1 MKNPKFLPIIR
12 RKELR
17 THDQFVY
24 RLILLDNLT
33 QINLEEVNVN
43 KSFITNSL
51 AVLVVIIGL
60 LIKNEL
66 VLTIGLFALSGA
78 ITNWLA
84 VHMLFEKVPGLY
96 GSGVI
101 PARFED
107 FKIAIRSLMM
117 EQFFT
122 EENIDRFLSG
132 SDGIKPDLH
141 LAPVIEK
148 VDLNSSFDSLVKVIM
163 ESSFGG
169 MLGMFGGQDALT
181 PLKDPFIVNMKESL
195 IEMTQTEKFL
205 ELLKDEIEQPDVMKD
220 VREKVEAIIEKR
232 LEELT
237 PKLVKEIIQEMIKQ
251 HLGWLVVW
259 GGVFGG
265 AIGFAAA
272 LIKV

>member
-1 MKNPKFLPIIR
+1 M
-12 RKELR
+12 
-17 THDQFVY
+17 D
-24 RLILLDNLT
+24 
-33 QINLEEVNVN
+33 

-51 AVLVVIIGL
+51 AILVVIIGIA
-60 LIKNEL
+60 IKNEL

-107 FKIAIRSLMM
+107 FKSAIRSLMM
-117 EQFFT
+117 EQFFS
-122 EENIDRFLSG
+122 EENIDRFLRASEG
-132 SDGIKPDLH
+132 VKPDLH
-141 LAPVIEK
+141 LTPVIEK
-148 VDLNSSFDSLVKVIM
+148 VDLSPSFDSLVKVIM

-181 PLKDPFIVNMKESL
+181 PLKEPFIKNMKQSL
-195 IEMTQTEKFL
+195 IDLTQTESFL
-205 ELLKDEIEQPDVMKD
+205 ELLRNEIEQPDVMED
-220 VREKVEAIIEKR
+220 IREKVEDIIEKR

-237 PKLVKEIIQEMIKQ
+237 PKLVKEIVQAMIKQ

-265 AIGFAAA
+265 LIGFTAA
-272 LIKV
+272 LITV

>member
-1 MKNPKFLPIIR
+1 M
-12 RKELR
+12 
-17 THDQFVY
+17 
-24 RLILLDNLT
+24 
-33 QINLEEVNVN
+33 N
-43 KSFITNSL
+43 KSIITNSL
-51 AVLVVIIGL
+51 AILVVATGL
-60 LIKNEL
+60 VLKNEL

-84 VHMLFEKVPGLY
+84 IHMLFEKIPGLY

-107 FKIAIRSLMM
+107 FKLAIRNLMM

-122 EENIDRFLSG
+122 EENIDRFLRV

-148 VDLNSSFDSLVKVIM
+148 VDLSPSFDSLVKVIM

-181 PLKDPFIVNMKESL
+181 PLKEPFIINMKKSL
-195 IEMTQTEKFL
+195 IEMTQAESFL
-205 ELLKDEIEQPDVMKD
+205 DLLRNELEQPDVMKD
-220 VREKVEAIIEKR
+220 IRSKVEDIIEKR

-265 AIGFAAA
+265 LIGLVAA
-272 LIKV
+272 LIQV